1 MGNFKL
7 GSNRPNVLKENG
19 FLNKSPF
26 TDNGNT
32 MAYNNGEGDPP
43 KKPST
48 QAETDKAAEKN
59 VVFDESTRTEIKSD
73 KPGFQKFRTTGTGD
87 AEGYAKGT
95 KKMGNKEWSEWLKT
109 TAGQKYTAS
118 KNKEKFDYVA
128 KPKKEPTEKMT
139 YTTTENPRKKKAQDY
154 ITGEG
159 DKVFV
164 PQETQRAMKLSKAL
178 TGKADSFGFKN
189 VKGKKLQQLKDE
201 YDAKVLASR
210 AKQGK
215 MGAESLTLAEQKAK
229 GSDQINKKG
238 AGRSS
243 IVDTKSGEGIRKGE
257 TAMKDR
263 KGNMMYVNQKKG
275 TSRPA
280 SPENDITTEKTINK
294 ANATTLSGRETV
306 VTTSK
311 V

>member
-32 MAYNNGEGDPP
+32 MAFNNGDPP

-48 QAETDKAAEKN
+48 QAETDEAAEKN
-59 VVFDESTRTEIKSD
+59 IVFDESTRTEVKSD
-73 KPGFQKFRTTGTGD
+73 KPGFQKFRTTGTGE
-87 AEGYAKGT
+87 AEGYQKGT

-109 TAGQKYTAS
+109 EEGKKYTAS

-128 KPKKEPTEKMT
+128 NPKKEEPTEKMT
-139 YTTTENPRKKKAQDY
+139 YTTTENPRKKITQDY

-164 PQETQRAMKLSKAL
+164 PQQKQRAMKLSKVL
-178 TGKADSFGFKN
+178 TGKADSFGFKS
-189 VKGKKLQQLKDE
+189 VKGKELKQNMEE

-210 AKQGK
+210 AKKGQ
-215 MGAESLTLAEQKAK
+215 MGAEYLTTAEAEAK
-229 GSDQINKKG
+229 GLNQVNKKG

-243 IVDTKSGEGIRKGE
+243 IVDTKSGQGLQKGE
-257 TAMKDR
+257 IAMKDAQ
-263 KGNMMYVNQKKG
+263 GNMIYVNRKKG

-280 SPENDITTEKTINK
+280 SPENDITPEKAINK
-294 ANATTLSGRETV
+294 ANATSLSGRETV

>member
-26 TDNGNT
+26 TANGNT
-32 MAYNNGEGDPP
+32 MAYNNGEP

-59 VVFDESTRTEIKSD
+59 VVFDESTRTEVESD
-73 KPGFQKFRTTGTGD
+73 KPGFKKFRTTGIGE
-87 AEGYAKGT
+87 AEGYIVGT
-95 KKMGNKEWSEWLKT
+95 EKMGNDKWAAWLQT
-109 TAGQKYTAS
+109 EAGKKYTAS

-128 KPKKEPTEKMT
+128 EPEKKTNEKMVI
-139 YTTTENPRKKKAQDY
+139 TTSENPRKKKTQDY
-154 ITGEG
+154 IVGQG
-159 DKVFV
+159 DKVFA
-164 PQETQRAMKLSKAL
+164 PPSKPRFQKLSKAI
-178 TGKADSFGFKN
+178 TGKATSFGFKN
-189 VKGKKLQQLKDE
+189 LSEKELQPYKDA

-215 MGAESLTLAEQKAK
+215 MGAENLTIAEQEAK
-229 GSDQINKKG
+229 ENINKLG
-238 AGRSS
+238 GGRSK
-243 IVDTKSGEGIRKGE
+243 IVDTKSGKGQAN
-257 TAMKDR
+257 TNQNIVKDAQ
-263 KGNMMYVNQKKG
+263 GNMIVQTFNKRGKVIS
-275 TSRPA
+275 TEPL
-280 SPENDITTEKTINK
+280 SPKNDINPEKTINK